1 MSLLDRLGIDAT
13 KRKSANNQTPAVLTF
28 KQKQEAIKRQNQAT
42 HRSNRE
48 AHLSKRE
55 TPRVARECPVCQKPM
70 YVAVGQLQFS
80 HRECRARAKRVF
92 TKREVIVEEV

>member
-13 KRKSANNQTPAVLTF
+13 KRKSANNQAPVVLTF
-28 KQKQEAIKRQNQAT
+28 KQKQEAIKRKNREE

-55 TPRVARECPVCQKPM
+55 TPRTARECGVCQKPM

-80 HRECRARAKRVF
+80 HRECRPRARRSFAKR
-92 TKREVIVEEV
+92 EIIVEEV